1 MSQKNDKE
9 LLANDLSEV
18 FSDFYKKIRNVYRE
32 VLEEEAYTKPQVE
45 VMRYLKI
52 NGKSK
57 MTDIG
62 KELMVTKS
70 YITALADKLCGA
82 GLIYREHDVN
92 DRRSVLI
99 GLTEDGEEIFKRYG
113 KIFRNN
119 IQKRMEQLSQDE
131 KSDIKKMVELMKK
144 MSKSKFFDEEI

>member
-1 MSQKNDKE
+1 MGQENGRE
-9 LLANDLSEV
+9 LLVNDLSEV
-18 FSDFYKKIRNVYRE
+18 FTDFYRKIRNVYKE

-45 VMRYLKI
+45 VMKYLKV

-70 YITALADKLCGA
+70 YITALADKLCNA
-82 GLIYREHDVN
+82 GLIYRENDES
-92 DRRSVLI
+92 DRRIILI
-99 GLTEDGEEIFKRYG
+99 DLTKEGEEIFKRYG

-119 IQKRMEQLSQDE
+119 IQKRMDQLSKEE
-131 KSDIKKMVELMKK
+131 KDDIKKMVCLMKK
-144 MSKSKFFDEEI
+144 MTKSKFFD